1 MKYLIFLSLV
11 RQWPHFTVHY
21 AHFCLSC
28 PAPGLGS
35 GLSSFIFRTMLKLLA
50 YPVALMT
57 LVSCQRETAATADCI
72 DPSKIKADAM
82 CTMEYAPVCGCN
94 NQTYSNACQ
103 ATNAGVK
110 AYAQGPCPDT
120 GQPKG
125 Q

>member
-1 MKYLIFLSLV
+1 MRTLLACIATLLSL
-11 RQWPHFTVHY
+11 
-21 AHFCLSC
+21 AD
-28 PAPGLGS
+28 
-35 GLSSFIFRTMLKLLA
+35 
-50 YPVALMT
+50 
-57 LVSCQRETAATADCI
+57 CQRETAATTDCI
-72 DPSKIKADAM
+72 DPSKIKADAV

-110 AYAQGPCPDT
+110 TYTQGACPDA